1 MPEIVNFNTTA
12 SDRKKDQPGSS
23 TKEKV
28 DRYYSGDEVS
38 EIIRLALK
46 GVDYEASNSV
56 DHQELMTIGKEF
68 GLCEEEINTAYEKLQ
83 DQRDTSELKEL
94 LGIQLKMVGFLMFAI
109 ALLLFAIDFFFYP
122 EESFAQFAL
131 PGLMMAIIVCGLQF
145 RYFPKLASSIFATS
159 SKLETGSVASF
170 STRRLVIYRKA
181 IGDYRGR
188 YIEKGLVRV
197 EDDYLLMEYRRYDI
211 LIWNKKS
218 EIEEMKIPLAEII
231 GVQLERKF
239 WMSKLVLKAR
249 SLKTFDNVP
258 GESSGSLHLTFYPRA
273 RISARNLT
281 KEIERYIR
289 D

>member
-1 MPEIVNFNTTA
+1 MPEIINFNTTVN
-12 SDRKKDQPGSS
+12 DKKKVQPGSS
-23 TKEKV
+23 TKGKV
-28 DRYYSGDEVS
+28 DRYYSSDEVS
-38 EIIRLALK
+38 EIIRIALK

-56 DHQELMTIGKEF
+56 DHEELLSIGKEF
-68 GLCEEEINTAYEKLQ
+68 GLSEEEINTAYEKRQ
-83 DQRDTSELKEL
+83 DQRDTNELKEL
-94 LGIQLKMVGFLMFAI
+94 LGIQLKVVSFMMFGI

-122 EESFAQFAL
+122 ERSFAQFAL

-145 RYFPKLASSIFATS
+145 RFFPKLASSIFATS
-159 SKLETGSVASF
+159 SRLETGSVASF
-170 STRRLVIYRKA
+170 STRKLIISRRL

-197 EDDYLLMEYRRYDI
+197 EDDYLLMEYRIYDI
-211 LIWNKKS
+211 LFWNKKS
-218 EIEEMKIPLAEII
+218 EIEEVKIPLAELI

-258 GESSGSLHLTFYPRA
+258 GESNGSLHLTFFPRA
-273 RISARNLT
+273 RISARNLA

-289 D
+289 A